1 MATLGPEPR
10 PHSQLPSA
18 ALQAN
23 LSGLGSN
30 TNLPLNR
37 GLERALEDAANSGF
51 LNLSTRKLKEFPR
64 TASNYD
70 LTDTV
75 EAGNLTTSDALFVCV
90 LSSRALR
97 IVVNYGS

>member
-10 PHSQLPSA
+10 PHSQLPSV

-51 LNLSTRKLKEFPR
+51 MNLSTRKLKEFPR
-64 TASNYD
+64 SASNYD

-75 EAGNLTTSDALFVCV
+75 EAGELQQ
-90 LSSRALR
+90 RALL
-97 IVVNYGS
+97 YLCAF

>member
-18 ALQAN
+18 ALQTN

-75 EAGNLTTSDALFVCV
+75 EAGN
-90 LSSRALR
+90 
-97 IVVNYGS
+97 VNEMK